1 MSSSLLS
8 ILIFLLCYSE
18 KNRCNKEEILIL
30 VYRETVWWNASRF
43 IVQKKKNHESLFC
56 ARRSHPNESNDKYV
70 TYLRFQSFRL
80 HKDGTKATAPE
91 KKPFLQNYVSAAH
104 NYFSPSRDIT
114 GNNIIS
120 AFIQQCVIIL
130 MDRLD
135 LVIRRFGRSHP
146 RRRLRTVSRPSRW
159 SQRENCPIK
168 PPRSVSLTS
177 PPPHRLPNRL
187 LLFTSANR
195 MRIFAGRI
203 SGVIYFIYTD
213 LISGPIQLC

>member
-1 MSSSLLS
+1 MKRVSVH
-8 ILIFLLCYSE
+8 CP
-18 KNRCNKEEILIL
+18 
-30 VYRETVWWNASRF
+30 
-43 IVQKKKNHESLFC
+43 KKKKITSHFFVHVGHTLTNPMTNTWLISDSNHFDYIKM
-56 ARRSHPNESNDKYV
+56 APRR
-70 TYLRFQSFRL
+70 RL
-80 HKDGTKATAPE
+80 LK

-104 NYFSPSRDIT
+104 NYFSLSRDIT

-195 MRIFAGRI
+195 MRIFAERI
-203 SGVIYFIYTD
+203 SAVIYFIYTD